1 MVNGLSPLFSKVI
14 FLSSHILIYSMKHS
28 DEISHQMRAY
38 IYIFS
43 IISFILLLS
52 SCKKEIV
59 SKDIYGVWEMQ
70 VQTTTEGPQFAKLL
84 LEKEMLLK
92 RLEKKG
98 VFTMK
103 YRMMIDGE
111 SVPVRLRAA
120 MVKESGERKLIIAV
134 NQLHEDE

>member
-1 MVNGLSPLFSKVI
+1 
-14 FLSSHILIYSMKHS
+14 MK
-28 DEISHQMRAY
+28 AY

-84 LEKEMLLK
+84 LEKDGYSWIDPVVSDTLFFY
-92 RLEKKG
+92 KK
-98 VFTMK
+98 
-103 YRMMIDGE
+103 D
-111 SVPVRLRAA
+111 SNL
-120 MVKESGERKLIIAV
+120 
-134 NQLHEDE
+134 